1 MTDLALKAR
10 YLLVAL
16 AVLVADQWTKWLV
29 EVHLPHG
36 ASRPVVDG
44 FFNLVHVRNS
54 GVAFGLL
61 SEAGATRSWLLA
73 LLGLVALSAVAV
85 YFWLTPRWD
94 RLLLVALALVAGG
107 AVGNLIDRLAAGGV
121 TDFLDVY
128 VGSYHWPAFNVAD
141 SAITVGIAL
150 MIYDA
155 VFPHRRRRAAAAH
168 ATPRPAAARAAG
180 EPG

>member
-1 MTDLALKAR
+1 MSDLALKAR

-16 AVLVADQWTKWLV
+16 GVLVADQWTKWLV

-36 ASRPVVDG
+36 VSRPVIDG

-107 AVGNLIDRLAAGGV
+107 AV
-121 TDFLDVY
+121 
-128 VGSYHWPAFNVAD
+128 
-141 SAITVGIAL
+141 
-150 MIYDA
+150 
-155 VFPHRRRRAAAAH
+155 
-168 ATPRPAAARAAG
+168 
-180 EPG
+180 

>member
-36 ASRPVVDG
+36 VSRPVIDG

-54 GVAFGLL
+54 GVAFGLFA
-61 SEAGATRSWLLA
+61 EAGAARSWLLA

-128 VGSYHWPAFNVAD
+128 VGRHHWPAFNVAD
-141 SAITVGIAL
+141 SAITVGITL

-155 VFPHRRRRAAAAH
+155 VFPHRRRRAA
-168 ATPRPAAARAAG
+168 TSGAAG
-180 EPG
+180 EPSG